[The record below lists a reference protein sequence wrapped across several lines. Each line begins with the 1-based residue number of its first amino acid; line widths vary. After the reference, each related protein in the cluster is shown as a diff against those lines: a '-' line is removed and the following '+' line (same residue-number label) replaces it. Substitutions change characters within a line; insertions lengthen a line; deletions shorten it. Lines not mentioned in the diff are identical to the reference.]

1 MCSFG
6 IVSSLARLQISLH
19 RVHKPG
25 HFLREGLASLAIFS
39 WLPPGP
45 PSRFI
50 PLYEKLAILVIAGGF
65 CEHTFCLDHT
75 LFFVA

>member
-6 IVSSLARLQISLH
+6 IVSSLARLQISPH

-25 HFLREGLASLAIFS
+25 HFLREGLASQAIFS

-50 PLYEKLAILVIAGGF
+50 PLYGKLAVLVIAGSF
-65 CEHTFCLDHT
+65 CEHTFCLDHNF
-75 LFFVA
+75 FFVA